1 MNTNERR
8 ISQEAARSVTA
19 RSDGI
24 SRYERALQRYL
35 SAEAFE
41 SHTETAPEGWAG
53 RPQHPAPPRTNTP
66 TDS

>member
-8 ISQEAARSVTA
+8 ISQEAARTVAA
-19 RSDGI
+19 RADGV
-24 SRYERALQRYL
+24 SRYERAMQRYL

-41 SHTETAPEGWAG
+41 THPETAPEGWEG

-66 TDS
+66 SDS

>member
-8 ISQEAARSVTA
+8 ISQEAARTVAA
-19 RSDGI
+19 RADGVN
-24 SRYERALQRYL
+24 RYERAVQRYL

-41 SHTETAPEGWAG
+41 AHPETAPEGWEG

-66 TDS
+66 SDS